1 MASPTIRVYV
11 KQPHSDRVAH
21 EVAQDIA
28 VKSFKEACG
37 LVGAN
42 LRYKGRPLKNGD
54 TLDEAGVQ
62 ADDEIHAFPPSKEKP
77 DAAYFAQ
84 RRLNKG
90 VTKRSIAHQDLHRET
105 QSVVMDES
113 NRICGKLDKL
123 IAYHEQSP
131 GPSKTYPVDHQA
143 IRTDLERSGLTPTQ
157 LIQLFRAANAQPP
170 TRIDKNNKAVVDT
183 TKYLL
188 AERICSIAGSGA
200 HEINDGQVFDYHT
213 LNAWMLATRHRLDMD
228 SWQPPVASC
237 IGVQVEQPRAKR
249 SRKNTDPPS
258 LTAAVDAMQQK
269 RGGLSN
275 ASAPGSS
282 AVQVEQSRP
291 KVQKTATPLPQNQMC
306 LTAMQQR
313 KSHDNPNSCNAST
326 ATGGGEQS
334 PTASSS
340 CGDTE
345 ADAST

>member
-1 MASPTIRVYV
+1 M
-11 KQPHSDRVAH
+11 
-21 EVAQDIA
+21 
-28 VKSFKEACG
+28 
-37 LVGAN
+37 
-42 LRYKGRPLKNGD
+42 
-54 TLDEAGVQ
+54 
-62 ADDEIHAFPPSKEKP
+62 
-77 DAAYFAQ
+77 
-84 RRLNKG
+84 
-90 VTKRSIAHQDLHRET
+90 
-105 QSVVMDES
+105 
-113 NRICGKLDKL
+113 
-123 IAYHEQSP
+123 
-131 GPSKTYPVDHQA
+131 
-143 IRTDLERSGLTPTQ
+143 
-157 LIQLFRAANAQPP
+157 
-170 TRIDKNNKAVVDT
+170 VDT

-213 LNAWMLATRHRLDMD
+213 LNAWMLATRHRLDME

-237 IGVQVEQPRAKR
+237 IEVQVEQPRAKR

-269 RGGLSN
+269 RGGLSSD
-275 ASAPGSS
+275 SAPGSS
-282 AVQVEQSRP
+282 AVYVEQPRP